1 MVYCIFPRKPVW
13 SQKKNKRYSNAGS
26 TNESFRNYCHRLIE
40 RDLLILLSSKTTLN
54 KSDQLQQANLVNKLL
69 KEIIPFETAIP
80 NTPEFTAIANPL
92 RLEISRLKIK
102 VLGDSYPRFINQIK
116 NSYLKRQLREK
127 EALIKKQ
134 EKKYQKIHKE
144 NTQLVK
150 RVQDLEIEQCFV
162 KNN

>member
-1 MVYCIFPRKPVW
+1 M
-13 SQKKNKRYSNAGS
+13 
-26 TNESFRNYCHRLIE
+26 
-40 RDLLILLSSKTTLN
+40 
-54 KSDQLQQANLVNKLL
+54 
-69 KEIIPFETAIP
+69 
-80 NTPEFTAIANPL
+80 